1 MPVRDQARILGAF
14 QDPLW
19 SVGYRRGGRE
29 AVGQW
34 QHPFSARS
42 RLTAAPCL
50 KAQGTEQ
57 GASAHRQACG
67 QHTLAV
73 ESTGAVAL
81 TW

>member
-19 SVGYRRGGRE
+19 SVGYRRGGR
-29 AVGQW
+29 
-34 QHPFSARS
+34 
-42 RLTAAPCL
+42 LTAAPCL

-57 GASAHRQACG
+57 GASAHRQASG